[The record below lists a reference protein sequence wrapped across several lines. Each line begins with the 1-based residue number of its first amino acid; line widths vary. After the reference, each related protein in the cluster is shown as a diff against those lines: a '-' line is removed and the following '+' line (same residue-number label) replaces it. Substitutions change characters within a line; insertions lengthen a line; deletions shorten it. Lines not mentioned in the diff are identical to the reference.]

1 MASPGP
7 FDLVRPFLWIALAAF
22 LCGFGGYV
30 LLAVAHPPARP
41 QVEAARFLYTAE
53 GAGPP
58 RAV

>member
-7 FDLVRPFLWIALAAF
+7 LDIVRPFLWIALAAF

-41 QVEAARFLYTAE
+41 QVEVVRWLQPPAD
-53 GAGPP
+53 AGSL